1 VSDYT
6 VMRAGEAPDYTGGS
20 DSPFVGYGRPMASEQ
35 LSLNVRRLAPG
46 ASNVPGDDPSWGH
59 SHRTIEELYFV
70 VSGRVTVRLD
80 SDEVELG
87 PLDAVRMAPAVVRA
101 ARNDGDEE
109 AVLLMCSVR
118 VDDPMAESV
127 GHEGFWP
134 GQSDVPPA
142 T

>member
-1 VSDYT
+1 VSDYA

-20 DSPFVGYGRPMASEQ
+20 PSPFVGYGRPMGSEQ

-46 ASNVPGDDPSWGH
+46 ASNVPPDGDPSWGH

-70 VSGRVTVRLD
+70 VAGRVTVRLD

-87 PLDAVRMAPAVVRA
+87 PLDAVRIGPSVVRA
-101 ARNDGDEE
+101 SRNDGDEE

-118 VDDPMAESV
+118 VEDAMAESV
-127 GHEGFWP
+127 GHEGF
-134 GQSDVPPA
+134 V